1 MISPK
6 SSTTKKLKNLTQ
18 SLKKYPTIPNKIRGL
33 TDMKNEE

>member
-1 MISPK
+1 MYSPQ
-6 SSTTKKLKNLTQ
+6 SNTLKKLKSLTQ